1 MGHLREVDGRPR
13 RAVRRADQA
22 PFAAETLWVE
32 IPMVAV
38 RWLTDQDTDRAGL
51 LGKQAAV
58 VSLRNDIDLT
68 LSGTAARTNRRP
80 SLPLLSHRVGL
91 SKATL
96 LRLQEMLAA
105 QEED

>member
-1 MGHLREVDGRPR
+1 LAR
-13 RAVRRADQA
+13 RALSRS
-22 PFAAETLWVE
+22 
-32 IPMVAV
+32 
-38 RWLTDQDTDRAGL
+38 GL

-68 LSGTAARTNRRP
+68 LSGTAARTTRRP
-80 SLPLLSHRVGL
+80 SLSLLSHRVGL

-105 QEED
+105 QDEPSSPPGRWPPRWVSNSAPPGGC